1 MGILRNL
8 DSGFWISLRVRPW
21 RCSWWDVYPVWLG
34 GSLMLVHDYIHPTP
48 HGGRCRVR
56 IYDATT
62 VVPVIV
68 CTELTDNPGQSITN
82 AAKQIAAEVLENHP
96 HVFDPFALA
105 SIAGLSYD
113 KPFVWVEHYE
123 DGARGTPS
131 DPATFDLVEFSH
143 YEVRGELRAGQWAK
157 EIGSP
162 LWKRLDRAS
171 VESLIGGP
179 VD

>member
-1 MGILRNL
+1 
-8 DSGFWISLRVRPW
+8 
-21 RCSWWDVYPVWLG
+21 
-34 GSLMLVHDYIHPTP
+34 MLVHDYIHPTP
-48 HGGRCRVR
+48 HSGRCRVR

-62 VVPVIV
+62 VLPVIV

-105 SIAGLSYD
+105 SIAGLCYD
-113 KPFVWVEHYE
+113 KPFLWVEHYE
-123 DGARGTPS
+123 DGDRGTPS
-131 DPATFDLVEFSH
+131 DPATFELVEFSH

-157 EIGSP
+157 EIGRPSWSP
-162 LWKRLDRAS
+162 LDRES
-171 VESLIGGP
+171 VERLVGAP

>member
-1 MGILRNL
+1 MPLSEVGVHPPKWAIFAVAWSCLRVANFLELRKGEVRILGILGSL

-48 HGGRCRVR
+48 HGGHCRVR

-68 CTELTDNPGQSITN
+68 CTELTYNPGQSITN

-105 SIAGLSYD
+105 SIAGLCYD
-113 KPFVWVEHYE
+113 KPFVWVEHYYE
-123 DGARGTPS
+123 D
-131 DPATFDLVEFSH
+131 
-143 YEVRGELRAGQWAK
+143 
-157 EIGSP
+157 
-162 LWKRLDRAS
+162 
-171 VESLIGGP
+171 
-179 VD
+179 

>member
-1 MGILRNL
+1 M
-8 DSGFWISLRVRPW
+8 
-21 RCSWWDVYPVWLG
+21 
-34 GSLMLVHDYIHPTP
+34 
-48 HGGRCRVR
+48 
-56 IYDATT
+56 
-62 VVPVIV
+62 PVIV

-82 AAKQIAAEVLENHP
+82 AAEQIAAEVLENNP

-113 KPFVWVEHYE
+113 KPFVWIEHYE
-123 DGARGTPS
+123 DGARGTSS

-157 EIGSP
+157 EIGTPSRKP
-162 LWKRLDRAS
+162 LDRAS
-171 VESLIGGP
+171 VEALVGSP

>member
-1 MGILRNL
+1 VPGIF
-8 DSGFWISLRVRPW
+8 SGEERL
-21 RCSWWDVYPVWLG
+21 LE
-34 GSLMLVHDYIHPTP
+34 LTHDYIHPHP

-56 IYDATT
+56 IFEDTT
-62 VVPVIV
+62 LMPVIV

-96 HVFDPFALA
+96 HVFDPFALV

-113 KPFVWVEHYE
+113 KPFVWIEHYE

-162 LWKRLDRAS
+162 SRRRLNRGS
-171 VESLIGGP
+171 VEALIGGTI
-179 VD
+179 

>member
-1 MGILRNL
+1 VPGIF
-8 DSGFWISLRVRPW
+8 SGEERL
-21 RCSWWDVYPVWLG
+21 LE
-34 GSLMLVHDYIHPTP
+34 LTHDYIHPTP

-56 IYDATT
+56 IFEDRTEL
-62 VVPVIV
+62 PVIV
-68 CTELTDNPGQSITN
+68 CTELTDNPGMSITN
-82 AAKQIAAEVLENHP
+82 TAEQIAAEVLENHP

-123 DGARGTPS
+123 AGARGTPS

-162 LWKRLDRAS
+162 SWKPLNRAS
-171 VESLIGGP
+171 VEALIGGP
-179 VD
+179 I

>member
-1 MGILRNL
+1 MELI
-8 DSGFWISLRVRPW
+8 
-21 RCSWWDVYPVWLG
+21 
-34 GSLMLVHDYIHPTP
+34 HDYSHPTP

-62 VVPVIV
+62 VLPVIV

-82 AAKQIAAEVLENHP
+82 AAEQIAAEVLENHP

-123 DGARGTPS
+123 AGARGTPS

-162 LWKRLDRAS
+162 SWKPLDRAS
-171 VESLIGGP
+171 VEALIGGP
-179 VD
+179 LS

>member
-1 MGILRNL
+1 
-8 DSGFWISLRVRPW
+8 
-21 RCSWWDVYPVWLG
+21 
-34 GSLMLVHDYIHPTP
+34 MLVHDYIHPTP
-48 HGGRCRVR
+48 HGGHCRVR

-68 CTELTDNPGQSITN
+68 CTELTDNPGQSITK

-96 HVFDPFALA
+96 HLFDPFALA

-162 LWKRLDRAS
+162 SWKPLDRAS
-171 VESLIGGP
+171 VEALVGAR

>member
-1 MGILRNL
+1 MELT
-8 DSGFWISLRVRPW
+8 
-21 RCSWWDVYPVWLG
+21 
-34 GSLMLVHDYIHPTP
+34 HDYIHPTP

-105 SIAGLSYD
+105 SIGGLSYD
-113 KPFVWVEHYE
+113 KPFVWIEHYE
-123 DGARGTPS
+123 DGARGRPS
-131 DPATFDLVEFSH
+131 DPATFALVEFSH
-143 YEVRGELRAGQWAK
+143 YEVRGELRALQWAK

-162 LWKRLDRAS
+162 SWKPLDRAS
-171 VESLIGGP
+171 VEALVGSP

>member
-1 MGILRNL
+1 
-8 DSGFWISLRVRPW
+8 V
-21 RCSWWDVYPVWLG
+21 
-34 GSLMLVHDYIHPTP
+34 LVSDYVHPTP
-48 HGGRCRVR
+48 HGGRCHIR
-56 IYDATT
+56 IFAAGGELP
-62 VVPVIV
+62 VVI
-68 CTELTDNPGQSITN
+68 CTELKDNEGMSITN
-82 AAKQIAAEVLENHP
+82 AAELIAAEVLENHP

-113 KPFVWVEHYE
+113 NPFVWVEHYE

-131 DPATFDLVEFSH
+131 DPATFALVEFSH
-143 YEVRGELRAGQWAK
+143 YEVRGALRAGQCAK

-162 LWKRLDRAS
+162 SWKPLDRAS